1 MRKTT
6 IFLKP
11 KRTYQVYTNDIA
23 IHWKEEGKEPEALFF
38 HPKEK
43 VSFKAKGGGK

>member
-6 IFLKP
+6 IYLNPHK
-11 KRTYQVYTNDIA
+11 TYRIYTGDIA

-43 VSFKAKGGGK
+43 IIFKAKEEV